1 MLVDEAKTLIHMS
14 VSAIIASVFLALAV
28 GTIGIGY
35 ILWGYFSR
43 QENAASAM
51 SSYVNFTAY
60 DNSTVRGQEVVQL
73 IEANEDIFDAMI
85 REVKEELLINLT
97 REDIK
102 IIHLMHHY
110 TGERLNFIF
119 EADGT
124 NLKPEIGEKNK
135 CSELRWA
142 AMESLPSETTAKV
155 KLIINN
161 ILENKF
167 YDKL

>member
-1 MLVDEAKTLIHMS
+1 MNIVQSGSRLQVYGEDVQTFKEIP
-14 VSAIIASVFLALAV
+14 V
-28 GTIGIGY
+28 G
-35 ILWGYFSR
+35 
-43 QENAASAM
+43 
-51 SSYVNFTAY
+51 SYDVCFNKMTGFYLSTRY
-60 DNSTVRGQEVVQL
+60 DL
-73 IEANEDIFDAMI
+73 EANEDIFDAMI

>member
-1 MLVDEAKTLIHMS
+1 MVKERFKNIICADILIKKIVNDE
-14 VSAIIASVFLALAV
+14 
-28 GTIGIGY
+28 
-35 ILWGYFSR
+35 
-43 QENAASAM
+43 E
-51 SSYVNFTAY
+51 YVLLMKRKNTGSNDGEY
-60 DNSTVRGQEVVQL
+60 ELPGGHLE
-73 IEANEDIFDAMI
+73 ENEDIFDAMI
-85 REVKEELLINLT
+85 REIKEELLFDLK

-110 TGERLNFIF
+110 TGQRLNFIF

-135 CSELRWA
+135 CSELRWVNIK
-142 AMESLPSETTAKV
+142 SLPVETTSKV